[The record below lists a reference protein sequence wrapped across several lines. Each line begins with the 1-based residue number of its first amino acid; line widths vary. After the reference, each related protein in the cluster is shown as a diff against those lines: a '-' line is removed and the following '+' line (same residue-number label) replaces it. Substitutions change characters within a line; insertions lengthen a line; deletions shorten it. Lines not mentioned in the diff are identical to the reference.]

1 MVSKGDGVETKP
13 AERKDQ
19 LVRKGGDYKGFESVE
34 KIQVRYGIFQSH
46 GMDETTESMKA
57 AS

>member
-1 MVSKGDGVETKP
+1 VVSKGDGVETKP
-13 AERKDQ
+13 AERKDG
-19 LVRKGGDYKGFESVE
+19 VKCKGGDYNKVKSG
-34 KIQVRYGIFQSH
+34 KKKQVRYGIFQSH